1 MKWLIA
7 AVAAV
12 LLAGY
17 VYWQRQSVKT
27 TYVNGLA
34 AYTGLAG
41 REYLLEKDCYIFKL
55 KAHDTSWPLLGAQST
70 VPELPA
76 EVKESN
82 VGQDFP
88 SVRILGIVRT
98 GDRFR
103 IASVRR
109 DASRKEQRVT
119 FEIELADPTTRP
131 FPRLDL
137 AYVMLDHSPE
147 KEGAAPVFL
156 TDYAVLHGRL

>member
-1 MKWLIA
+1 MKWLLA
-7 AVAAV
+7 AVAAA

-34 AYTGLAG
+34 AYTGIAG
-41 REYLLEKDCYIFKL
+41 REYILERDCYIFKF
-55 KAHDTSWPLLGAQST
+55 KAHDTSWPLLGARAT
-70 VPELPA
+70 VPELPE
-76 EVKESN
+76 EVKEAN
-82 VGQDFP
+82 VGAEFP
-88 SVRILGIVRT
+88 AVRILGIVHT

-109 DASRKEQRVT
+109 DASRTEQRIT
-119 FEIELADPTTRP
+119 FEIVLVDEATRP
-131 FPRLDL
+131 YPRLD

-147 KEGAAPVFL
+147 KAGAAPTIL
-156 TDYAVLHGRL
+156 ADYAVLHGRL

>member
-7 AVAAV
+7 AALAV

-17 VYWQRQSVKT
+17 VYWTRHSVKT

-34 AYTGLAG
+34 AYTGIAG
-41 REYLLEKDCYIFKL
+41 REYILERDCYIFKF
-55 KAHDTSWPLLGAQST
+55 KARDTSWPLLGAQAT

-76 EVKESN
+76 DVKESN
-82 VGQDFP
+82 IGGDFP
-88 SVRILGIVRT
+88 AVRILGIVRT

-109 DASRKEQRVT
+109 DASRTEQRVT
-119 FEIELADPTTRP
+119 FEIVLVDEVTRP
-131 FPRLDL
+131 YPRLD
-137 AYVMLDHSPE
+137 AYAMLDHSPE
-147 KEGAAPVFL
+147 KEGGAPRFL
-156 TDYAVLHGRL
+156 ADYAVLHGSL